1 MSNKHHSELR
11 ELREESNHIL
21 LQQKTIAGHARQQ
34 SHFLSISDSSKLWLD
49 QYKQYQ
55 SQAHTPQKSSYHSFI
70 QHSHQPSGSHNHPT
84 TDVTL
89 AQVEE
94 QEIRV
99 KSPSF
104 INKLRLK
111 VASSS
116 SHIEQS
122 GLRQGN
128 VSFFSGANGATV
140 QPSLVTSFIS
150 K

>member
-1 MSNKHHSELR
+1 MNKHHSELR
-11 ELREESNHIL
+11 ELREDSNYHL
-21 LQQKTIAGHARQQ
+21 QQQKTLAGHARQQ

-70 QHSHQPSGSHNHPT
+70 HHSHQPSGSNNHPT

-89 AQVEE
+89 EQEE
-94 QEIRV
+94 QEASV

-111 VASSS
+111 VASSNTN
-116 SHIEQS
+116 IEQS
-122 GLRQGN
+122 GIRQGN
-128 VSFFSGANGATV
+128 ASFFSGNGATV
-140 QPSLVTSFIS
+140 
-150 K
+150 